1 MVVVLMKENRKFE
14 TYSIDDWIYIL
25 GVFNCSKKKVVEIV
39 EKKFDNKLKY
49 DEYKDE
55 YKVVGTK
62 KAIKLV
68 TSYPKIQEKFVWRES
83 YYE

>member
-14 TYSIDDWIYIL
+14 LYSLDDWIYVL
-25 GVFNCSKKKVVEIV
+25 GVFNCSKKKVVEII
-39 EKKFDNKLKY
+39 EKKFGKLQY

-62 KAIKLV
+62 KVVKLV
-68 TSYPKIQEKFVWRES
+68 TSYPKIQEKFIWRES

>member
-14 TYSIDDWIYIL
+14 LYSLDDYIYIL
-25 GVFNCSKKKVVEIV
+25 GCFNCSKKKVIEII
-39 EKKFDNKLKY
+39 EKKFGKLQY

-55 YKVVGTK
+55 YKVVGSK
-62 KAIKLV
+62 KVVKLV